1 VRRLQLLLQLLLLLV
16 QLPSAGERQRRVPL
30 QLMQQKEPRQRSS

>member
-1 VRRLQLLLQLLLLLV
+1 VRRLQLLLQFLLLLV
-16 QLPSAGERQRRVPL
+16 QSPSAGERQRRVSL